1 MSVQRDPEGIETAYL
16 HEFGAL
22 AGARVLEIGCGAG
35 RLTWRY
41 AAAARRVTGI
51 EPDIERVRLASREC
65 PAGLR
70 PIVTFALARSEALPF
85 PRETF
90 DRAILAWSL

>member
-1 MSVQRDPEGIETAYL
+1 MSTWQDPDDSELRYF
-16 HEFGAL
+16 HEFVDVANQ
-22 AGARVLEIGCGAG
+22 RVLEIGCGDG

-41 AAAARRVTGI
+41 AAAAAQVVGIDPDADDLELALEDRPPLSRVH
-51 EPDIERVRLASREC
+51 
-65 PAGLR
+65 
-70 PIVTFALARSEALPF
+70 FMQARAQSLPF

>member
-1 MSVQRDPEGIETAYL
+1 MPVERDPQEVETRYL
-16 HEFGAL
+16 HDFVDVKDAC
-22 AGARVLEIGCGAG
+22 VLEVGCGDG

-41 AAAARRVTGI
+41 AAAAARVAALDVSAWG
-51 EPDIERVRLASREC
+51 PAQARQDC
-65 PAGLR
+65 PAALR
-70 PIVTFALARSEALPF
+70 SRVHFMQARAETLPF